1 MGTAARLDEGA
12 ARRLKSGAV
21 IPAHP
26 LALDSRR
33 RLDERRQRALTRYY
47 LDAGAGGVAVGVHTT
62 QFAIHDPRVGLY
74 EPVLALAAE
83 TADAWHTAD
92 SPPVLRVAGLL
103 GETRQAVREARIAL
117 GLGYQIGLLG
127 FAGLPDASSGR
138 LLEHARVVARA
149 IPVMGF
155 YLQPAVG
162 GRELPYR
169 FWREFCDI
177 EGVVAV
183 KVAPFDRY
191 RTLDVLRAVCDSD
204 RSDQIAL
211 YTGNDDNIVADL
223 VSQYSD
229 GGRTAEF
236 VGGLLGHWAVWTRS
250 ACRIWRQC
258 REAVAGEGPIPDRLL
273 GLNLQ
278 VTDMNAAL
286 FDVRNRFAGCIAGI
300 HEVLRRQGLMQGAWC
315 LDEDEGLSGGQAEE
329 IDRVASLYPDL
340 TDDGFVA
347 ENLDRWLD

>member
-1 MGTAARLDEGA
+1 M
-12 ARRLKSGAV
+12 
-21 IPAHP
+21 
-26 LALDSRR
+26 
-33 RLDERRQRALTRYY
+33 
-47 LDAGAGGVAVGVHTT
+47 AVGVHTT
-62 QFAIHDPRVGLY
+62 QFAIHEPRIGLY

-83 TADAWHTAD
+83 TVDAWHTAD
-92 SPPVLRVAGLL
+92 SRPVLRVAGLL
-103 GETRQAVREARIAL
+103 GGTRQAVREARTAL
-117 GLGYQIGLLG
+117 DLGYHLGLLG
-127 FAGLPDASSGR
+127 FGGLPHASLGR
-138 LLEHARVVARA
+138 LLEHARVVARTL
-149 IPVMGF
+149 PVMGF

-204 RSDQIAL
+204 RSDEIAL

-223 VSQYSD
+223 VSRYSAQ
-229 GGRTAEF
+229 GRTAEF

-250 ACRIWRQC
+250 ACRIWRRC
-258 REAVAGEGPIPDRLL
+258 REAAAVGSQIPERLL

-278 VTDMNAAL
+278 VTEMNSAL

-300 HEVLRRQGLMQGAWC
+300 HEVLRRQGLLQGVWC
-315 LDEDEGLSGGQAEE
+315 LDKDEALSSGQAEE
-329 IDRVASLYPDL
+329 IDRVATLYPDL

-347 ENLDRWLD
+347 ENLTRWLA